1 MKRLLEIL
9 TVNLLE
15 VLFPRPQADFLE
27 DFEEEGMAEK
37 VVEPVVEVGA
47 D

>member
-27 DFEEEGMAEK
+27 DSEEGLAGK
-37 VVEPVVEVGA
+37 IVEPVEEVVA